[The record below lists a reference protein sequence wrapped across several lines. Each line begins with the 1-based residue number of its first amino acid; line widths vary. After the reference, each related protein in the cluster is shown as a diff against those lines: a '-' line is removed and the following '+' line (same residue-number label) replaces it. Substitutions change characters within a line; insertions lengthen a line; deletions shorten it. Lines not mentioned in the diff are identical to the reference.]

1 MLIAECEVYREMLK
15 LEVHNIRIYGVK
27 MKRRLT
33 SVGMVSQV
41 SLGLASWL
49 TGKRRVGWLQVGA
62 LALLGWQWYR
72 RRSGVDEGFLS
83 GKLGNV
89 VSAAEDF
96 LRRKL

>member
-1 MLIAECEVYREMLK
+1 MLVAESEVYREMLK

-33 SVGMVSQV
+33 SAGMISQV

-49 TGKRRVGWLQVGA
+49 TGKRRSWWQISAV
-62 LALLGWQWYR
+62 ALLGWQWYR
-72 RRSGVDEGFLS
+72 RRSTLDEGFLS
-83 GKLGNV
+83 GKLGTV